1 MPHAQCPLNRLR
13 KVLTVHLVRLAVDN
27 ADSSHTSHQA
37 ARDLVLDLVDLCEVL
52 AEVDLHH
59 VRSATVLGAGGA
71 SLIAGRVVCL
81 ESHCA
86 RLGHIEDAL
95 HGQERAA
102 EVQLVEVEV
111 VDARRR
117 GDVVAAV
124 GQFAYHAEDDD
135 VRLGVRVQ
143 ALAFED
149 LLDDAEGVVGE
160 VLVGAD
166 FLGGSRRVLDDDV
179 VVLVEKGL
187 VCDDPRGI

>member
-1 MPHAQCPLNRLR
+1 MAHAQCRLNRLR
-13 KVLTVHLVRLAVDN
+13 KVLAVHLVRLAVDN

-59 VRSATVLGAGGA
+59 VRSPAVLGAGGA
-71 SLIAGRVVCL
+71 SLVAGRVVCL
-81 ESHCA
+81 ESHGA
-86 RLGHIEDAL
+86 RLGHVDSAL
-95 HGQERAA
+95 HGQERTA
-102 EVQLVEVEV
+102 EIQLVQVEV

-124 GQFAYHAEDDD
+124 GQFAYHAENDD

-160 VLVGAD
+160 VLVGSD
-166 FLGGSRRVLDDDV
+166 FLGGSRWVLDDDI
-179 VVLVEKGL
+179 VVLVKKRL
-187 VCDDPRGI
+187 VCDES